1 MNSTIFSGRLTK
13 DPVYTAPK
21 KEGGYSVARFT
32 LAVENKH
39 RKDDKPDWIP
49 HVVFGKSADALVKYV
64 KKGMKI
70 ITKGHISTDDYT
82 TETGDKIYTWCNIV
96 DEWEFAESK
105 RDGSPANM
113 QEPYVPYEQQQ
124 MPPQNYQQPQQ
135 PMQNQYP
142 QQAPQYQQQYQ
153 QMPPQQ
159 SNQQAPQSGYQQMP
173 PQGYQ
178 QPQQNG
184 YQQQHTAPPSNV
196 SFNNDEV
203 PDGFLNDLDGD
214 GFFG

>member
-1 MNSTIFSGRLTK
+1 MSTERREQMNSTTFSGRLTK

-82 TETGDKIYTWCNIV
+82 TETGEKIYTWCNIV

-124 MPPQNYQQPQQ
+124 MPPQGYQQPQQQYQQ

-153 QMPPQQ
+153 QTPPQQ
-159 SNQQAPQSGYQQMP
+159 QYQQAPQSGYQQ
-173 PQGYQ
+173 QY
-178 QPQQNG
+178 
-184 YQQQHTAPPSNV
+184 TAPPSNNV
-196 SFNNDEV
+196 SSNNDEV